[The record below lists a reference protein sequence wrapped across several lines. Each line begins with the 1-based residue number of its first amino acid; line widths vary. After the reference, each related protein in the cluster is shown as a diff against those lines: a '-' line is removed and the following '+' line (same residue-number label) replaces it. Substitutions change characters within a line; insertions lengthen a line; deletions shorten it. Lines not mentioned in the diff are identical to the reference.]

1 MIKLTVIYAQDFCGE
16 TLEDTYTGYYP
27 DGINIELEK
36 HRIREILLSDSDV
49 RYVYIK
55 EERIKKGEN

>member
-1 MIKLTVIYAQDFCGE
+1 MIKLTITYAHDFCDE

>member
-1 MIKLTVIYAQDFCGE
+1 MIKLTITYVQDFGGE
-16 TLEDTYTGYYP
+16 TLEDTYTRYYP

-36 HRIREILLSDSDV
+36 YRIREDLLSDSLV
-49 RYVYIK
+49 HQVFIK